1 MSANTTL
8 DKLLA
13 DVPLLTKTLN
23 YHIVPGVAMVP
34 ISGVRTGSLFATALG
49 PQSQILVD
57 NTWVAC
63 AWLARCAA
71 LCATAACLLRVRQR
85 CTGSGIDTCSMNQ
98 ACMHCGK
105 LHSIR
110 A

>member
-63 AWLARCAA
+63 AWLACTAPARPVQPHNEKHIAMDDHRHYHMHTCA
-71 LCATAACLLRVRQR
+71 LR
-85 CTGSGIDTCSMNQ
+85 
-98 ACMHCGK
+98 
-105 LHSIR
+105 
-110 A
+110 